1 MRLPNFKTTLTNAVQ
16 KPSLKTI
23 AGAAVL
29 FTPIGLAGTIA
40 YQNKTEIKSTLGHA
54 AVVVKE
60 EAKVVGDKIEKVA
73 VAGVHVAQKGVKSVT
88 SGLSNM
94 MYMGMAAGGI
104 VLLIMV
110 LK

>member
-1 MRLPNFKTTLTNAVQ
+1 MKLPNFKTTLTNVVQ

-23 AGAAVL
+23 AGAALL
-29 FTPIGLAGTIA
+29 FTPVGLAATVA
-40 YQNKTEIKSTLGHA
+40 YDNKDALKSTLGHA

-60 EAKVVGDKIEKVA
+60 KAEVVGDKVERGV
-73 VAGVHVAQKGVKSVT
+73 VAGVHVVEKGAKSVT

-104 VLLIMV
+104 VVLIMI